1 MEKVAAGGV
10 LWALARVDPSLVS
23 PLDSPS
29 GTGSASAS
37 VGPGQ
42 WHLPLSSVASRAS
55 GWARPCDWPIH
66 RDERRLWAVEIA
78 GISLAVR
85 PATQASQGTRRY
97 MFFEKVQRE
106 GRGRGLSTSVRKGTS
121 QDRETVSGQTP
132 ESHVH
137 PAGPV
142 LALYLWRRTRSWSW
156 GREKACSFLVVSWD
170 SGSYLGLL
178 LLTVDGLVWSGLV
191 TSGKVGSSLPP
202 LSPCDVTI

>member
-1 MEKVAAGGV
+1 MEKVAVGGV

-55 GWARPCDWPIH
+55 GWTRPCDWPIH

-106 GRGRGLSTSVRKGTS
+106 GRGRGMSTSVRKGTS
-121 QDRETVSGQTP
+121 QDRETVSGQSP
-132 ESHVH
+132 MSIPPDLYWHCICGGG
-137 PAGPV
+137 PGAG
-142 LALYLWRRTRSWSW
+142 AGAEKRSAASSWSR
-156 GREKACSFLVVSWD
+156 GILVLILGCSCC
-170 SGSYLGLL
+170 
-178 LLTVDGLVWSGLV
+178 
-191 TSGKVGSSLPP
+191 P
-202 LSPCDVTI
+202 